1 MASKSK
7 LNLKRTLADVSFDA
21 LTSDS
26 KRLTIAKSPTTQL
39 AETPARM
46 ADFEQPVWEVSGL
59 VETPLNRQQAAII
72 PKYPRAWLKPD
83 DVPKDYY
90 QAITE
95 YSHWPLLLFNASD
108 SSGVRQPSGFARIA
122 FATPITFAHGNTLD
136 SALATLRS
144 KLDRQTTPPSLI
156 QAFNASAQGHD
167 LYTTQSY
174 ELSHE
179 GGLDSRMYAEF
190 ERPALT
196 VLREQF
202 WKEAATLRGVDNV
215 LSRVGVEG
223 DCNES
228 NLDLQITTQRYCET
242 ESVASPT
249 SSDSGRI
256 DTVWDPNAAIEW
268 KTRQAFSH
276 VRGLVA
282 MVKAKEVKIGSV
294 PNGDIYHDRP
304 LVTGMARICVQIW
317 EDMSRL
323 RYGCAVI
330 SDGEQFV
337 ILKHAGPG
345 IVTIS
350 DVYGYHPINLKNL
363 GSSHRSWRSALVE
376 KMERQR
382 QEYNQPPSNHQT
394 PSSPTS
400 AVTKAHAWRDSGT
413 KKQEMIL
420 LPRARPCGTGLFG
433 AWIALALEDI
443 TNGRGRW
450 YEYHQQHEESG
461 EELNTRGMTRL
472 GKGRLKDDQA
482 MVDLQEEETQQLY
495 AEDPEEEEEE

>member
-1 MASKSK
+1 MAPKSKSA
-7 LNLKRTLADVSFDA
+7 LKRKLADLSSDA

-26 KRLTIAKSPTTQL
+26 KRPAISKSPTTHVIKTSTSTVDVEQL
-39 AETPARM
+39 S
-46 ADFEQPVWEVSGL
+46 WEASGL
-59 VETPLNRQQAAII
+59 VETPSTHHQGAII
-72 PKYPRAWLKPD
+72 PKYPTAWLKAEE
-83 DVPKDYY
+83 VPKDYY
-90 QAITE
+90 QAISE
-95 YSHWPLLLFNASD
+95 YSHWPPLLFNFSD
-108 SSGVRQPSGFARIA
+108 SSGVRQPSYFARFA
-122 FATPITFAHGNTLD
+122 FTIPITFVYGNPLD
-136 SALATLRS
+136 SALSNLKS
-144 KLDRQTTPPSLI
+144 KLVGQPTPSSLI

-174 ELSHE
+174 ELNHE

-196 VLREQF
+196 LLREQF
-202 WKEAATLRGVDNV
+202 WKEAATSRGVDNV

-249 SSDSGRI
+249 SSDSGRRDI
-256 DTVWDPNAAIEW
+256 VWVPNDAIEW

-282 MVKAKEVKIGSV
+282 MVKAKEVKIGSG
-294 PNGDIYHDRP
+294 PNGDIYHDRR

-323 RYGCAVI
+323 RYGCAII

-337 ILKHAGPG
+337 IFKHTAPG
-345 IVTIS
+345 IMTIS
-350 DVYGYHPINLKNL
+350 DVYGYHPTNFHNL
-363 GSSHRSWRSALVE
+363 GLSIQPWRSAIVE
-376 KMERQR
+376 KIEQQR
-382 QEYNQPPSNHQT
+382 KEYNQPPTNHQT
-394 PSSPTS
+394 PQSPTS
-400 AVTKAHAWRDSGT
+400 AVTKAHVWTDSGT
-413 KKQEMIL
+413 KKQEKIL

-443 TNGRGRW
+443 TNGRERW
-450 YEYHQQHEESG
+450 YEYHQQHEGSG
-461 EELNTRGMTRL
+461 EELNKRGMTRL
-472 GKGRLKDDQA
+472 GKGKLKDTQA
-482 MVDLQEEETQQLY
+482 MVDLQDEETEELY
-495 AEDPEEEEEE
+495 VEEPEGEV